1 MNNYFYLDD
10 SSIYKNK
17 YLIRLNHDLFLFP
30 RGTSGSYGVF
40 IARVLNL
47 SYTDCLRYM
56 RDKLGAELIG
66 KNCRYITPYFDNT
79 PEVKLFVELL
89 NKRMKLIMLEHQ
101 HPYQLMEEGSGQIVK
116 IPFMANEGND

>member
-10 SSIYKNK
+10 SPIYKNK
-17 YLIRLNHDLFLFP
+17 YLIRLNHDLF
-30 RGTSGSYGVF
+30 
-40 IARVLNL
+40 
-47 SYTDCLRYM
+47 CLRYM

-116 IPFMANEGND
+116 IPFMANEGNA